1 MAESVPP
8 SSPPSFARLLRRL
21 RRAAGLTQEQLAERA
36 GLSTR
41 AVSDLERGEN
51 HAPRRHTLDALADA
65 LQLSPEDR
73 AELDQAVK
81 RAHAAP
87 PDHWEAASPA
97 HGPRAPGLDT
107 LPAPLTTFV
116 GRAHEVEAVR
126 ARLRDPET
134 RLLTL
139 IGPGGVGKTRLAIRV
154 TKEARAAFANGVAFV
169 SLAPIADPTIVLLTI
184 ARALGVPEAPG
195 QPIGAALA
203 DALRGRDLLLVL
215 DNLEHLPAAAPLVA
229 DLLAAAAPVTALV
242 TSRAPLRV
250 RGERLHD
257 VAPLAVPAPPFPS
270 LDALA
275 RYEAVRLFMER
286 AGEVARD
293 VALTHETAPVVA
305 EICRRLDGLPLAIEL
320 AAARARVLSPHD
332 LLARL
337 PDVLAHAT
345 SAARDLPERQ
355 RTLRA
360 TLAWSYAL
368 LNADERALFA
378 RLSVF
383 VGGAT
388 LEAIEAVCSPTG
400 DGSFDVLEGVGA
412 LLDQS
417 LLRRVEGAEGERR
430 WGMLETIRA
439 YAQEILAVGGN
450 EQRAAEAHARYFLT
464 LAEDASRAFGR
475 PGHEAWFDRLE
486 REHGNLRAALG
497 WLLER
502 GDAAGSLRL
511 AGQLWRFWYARG
523 HLTEGRRWVGRA
535 LAAASVDDA
544 RADPAATA
552 LRASMLIGAGILA
565 TNQGDMADAIAL
577 YDEALALY
585 EATGDRAGRVSTL
598 NGLGWMLFEQGDY
611 ARAATIVEEALTE
624 ADDLGQAGE
633 AAEALLNL
641 GHIALAH
648 GDHAHASQRYETALG
663 RYQALGNRRGESYGL
678 LNLGWV
684 RVAQRTDR
692 EAVAFLRDALMIMQS
707 LGDVGVHASCLEG
720 LAVAAFSGAPDQ
732 ARVAVVICAAAA
744 TARAGIGAAPSEVA
758 QPQVEAALARARA
771 ALGADSYVAAWGE
784 GQAIDLEQATALA
797 AAT

>member
-1 MAESVPP
+1 VAESVPSP
-8 SSPPSFARLLRRL
+8 SPLSFAQMLRRF

-36 GLSTR
+36 DLSTR

-87 PDHWEAASPA
+87 PDHREAASPA

-116 GRAHEVEAVR
+116 GRAHEVAAIG

-154 TKEARAAFANGVAFV
+154 TEDARAAFANGVAFV
-169 SLAPIADPTIVLLTI
+169 SLAPVSDPTIVLLTI

-286 AGEVARD
+286 AGKVARD

-368 LNADERALFA
+368 LDADERALFA

-450 EQRAAEAHARYFLT
+450 EQRAAEAHARYFLA

-502 GDAAGSLRL
+502 GDAVGALRL
-511 AGQLWRFWYARG
+511 AGHLWRFWYARG
-523 HLTEGRRWVGRA
+523 HLTEGRRWAGRT
-535 LAAASVDDA
+535 LAASADDA
-544 RADPAATA
+544 RADTAAAA
-552 LRASMLIGAGILA
+552 LRASVLIGAGTLA

-585 EATGDRAGRVSTL
+585 EATGDRASRVSTL

-611 ARAATIVEEALTE
+611 ARAATILEEALAE
-624 ADDLGQAGE
+624 ADDLRQAGE

-707 LGDVGVHASCLEG
+707 LGDVGGHASCLEG

>member
-1 MAESVPP
+1 VAESVPSP
-8 SSPPSFARLLRRL
+8 SPLSFAQMLRRF

-36 GLSTR
+36 DLSTR

-87 PDHWEAASPA
+87 PDHREAASPA

-116 GRAHEVEAVR
+116 GRAHEVAAIG

-154 TKEARAAFANGVAFV
+154 AEEARAAFANGVAFV
-169 SLAPIADPTIVLLTI
+169 SLVLFQRTLFAATEACDCGRMANDADCGRVERRSNQTLSPDSALAPVSDPTIVLLTI
-184 ARALGVPEAPG
+184 ARALGVSEAPE

-203 DALRGRDLLLVL
+203 ATLRGRDLLLVL

-229 DLLAAAAPVTALV
+229 DLLAAAAPITALV

-257 VAPLAVPAPPFPS
+257 VAPLAVPVPPFPP

-286 AGEVARD
+286 AGEVTRD

-320 AAARARVLSPHD
+320 VAARARFLSPHD

-337 PDVLAHAT
+337 PNVLAHAT

-368 LNADERALFA
+368 LDADEQALFA

-388 LEAIEAVCSPTG
+388 LEAIEAVCSPTD
-400 DGSFDVLEGVGA
+400 DGSFDVLEGVWA

-417 LLRRVEGAEGERR
+417 LLR
-430 WGMLETIRA
+430 
-439 YAQEILAVGGN
+439 
-450 EQRAAEAHARYFLT
+450 
-464 LAEDASRAFGR
+464 
-475 PGHEAWFDRLE
+475 
-486 REHGNLRAALG
+486 
-497 WLLER
+497 
-502 GDAAGSLRL
+502 
-511 AGQLWRFWYARG
+511 
-523 HLTEGRRWVGRA
+523 
-535 LAAASVDDA
+535 
-544 RADPAATA
+544 
-552 LRASMLIGAGILA
+552 
-565 TNQGDMADAIAL
+565 
-577 YDEALALY
+577 
-585 EATGDRAGRVSTL
+585 
-598 NGLGWMLFEQGDY
+598 
-611 ARAATIVEEALTE
+611 
-624 ADDLGQAGE
+624 
-633 AAEALLNL
+633 
-641 GHIALAH
+641 
-648 GDHAHASQRYETALG
+648 
-663 RYQALGNRRGESYGL
+663 
-678 LNLGWV
+678 
-684 RVAQRTDR
+684 
-692 EAVAFLRDALMIMQS
+692 
-707 LGDVGVHASCLEG
+707 
-720 LAVAAFSGAPDQ
+720 
-732 ARVAVVICAAAA
+732 
-744 TARAGIGAAPSEVA
+744 
-758 QPQVEAALARARA
+758 
-771 ALGADSYVAAWGE
+771 
-784 GQAIDLEQATALA
+784 
-797 AAT
+797 